1 MRIKHFFLA
10 LGILGLSAS
19 ATMAVTVMSIQ
30 VNKTELRETP
40 SYLGKVVTSLAY
52 GDKVTVQS
60 ESGAW
65 SQISSA
71 GQSGWVHNSA
81 LTKKNIVMKSGAG
94 AQTSAS
100 SGEMALAGKG
110 FSSDVE
116 NQFKANHKDINF
128 APVDKMEKIKI
139 PISDIQEFAKAGKLQ
154 SAGGAK

>member
-1 MRIKHFFLA
+1 MQIKHFILA
-10 LGILGLSAS
+10 LCILWLSAS
-19 ATMAVTVMSIQ
+19 ATMAATVMSIQ

-60 ESGAW
+60 ENGAW
-65 SQISSA
+65 SQISAA

-81 LTKKNIVMKSGAG
+81 LTKKTIVMKSGAG

-110 FSSDVE
+110 FNSDVE

-139 PISDIQEFAKAGKLQ
+139 PISDIQEFAKTGKLHG
-154 SAGGAK
+154 AGGAK